1 MDGQQELDGMPARW
15 GLRVIAA
22 AGRTLVFHGP
32 VLLFDFAGA
41 DTAMRN
47 LALVALTGSRLVTG
61 KDAGPLFGVR
71 PEHISRLR
79 TAYERGGA
87 AALAPA
93 RMGRPPGLSPGQVRQ
108 ARIWAGQRVSHAEIG
123 RRLGAPR
130 SVITETLAR
139 HGGPIDETAGLFG
152 PDTTTTPGTPGPGNA
167 DGGTAGDGTAGGD
180 AAAGRRAGDQ
190 ATAGRPGDGG
200 TDEDRPGDGGTDDS
214 APGDSAPGDS
224 TPGHGDGGLVPAA
237 GARIGEG
244 VFATRYAGAMLV
256 HAYTCRLGAPALF
269 DRAVAHVPGSG
280 TGGPRYDDAGVLCA
294 VQAAFS
300 LGFVSVE
307 QFKYLSP
314 GQAGPLAGWD
324 RMPHLRALRPRLA
337 QIADS
342 CDPVELLGSYFAAMM
357 RTDPG
362 ASRVFYVDDH
372 FISYT
377 GAQPAGKGWNN
388 RRGRAER
395 GRFDTLITSR
405 GGAAAGWSTTEPSGL
420 SRTLPP
426 ALGRLRGA
434 VGPDRPLLLG
444 FDRGGAYPQVFT
456 QIRAQHAG
464 WITYRRAPLAP
475 TAQLPVLTTIVRS
488 GQSVPVAV
496 ADELVTLDGYDNGD
510 DGSNNNSVCRQL
522 SVFEHGKVVLQVL
535 TSDVDSCAEWL
546 LMELIGRWGIE
557 NVIKYDTEHY
567 GTDLICDY
575 AFTIV
580 PDERI
585 IKNPARKAASTRL
598 KSARAALDAARTGYS
613 AMLCDPA
620 IPAADK
626 NQTLIR
632 QHQQK
637 TETAERAV
645 QRAENARDAIP
656 AKIAANQADPDSVR
670 AIHATSRRALQML
683 LRLIAANAE
692 HWLAGQLN
700 TTLDDIDEY
709 RSITRNLIRQT
720 DGTITYTPQ
729 AITVRLQRPASPRTA
744 TAVQALLGQ
753 LNASPPHMPGDPR
766 PISYTL
772 AP

>member
-1 MDGQQELDGMPARW
+1 
-15 GLRVIAA
+15 
-22 AGRTLVFHGP
+22 
-32 VLLFDFAGA
+32 
-41 DTAMRN
+41 
-47 LALVALTGSRLVTG
+47 VTC
-61 KDAGPLFGVR
+61 DIV
-71 PEHISRLR
+71 
-79 TAYERGGA
+79 
-87 AALAPA
+87 
-93 RMGRPPGLSPGQVRQ
+93 
-108 ARIWAGQRVSHAEIG
+108 
-123 RRLGAPR
+123 
-130 SVITETLAR
+130 
-139 HGGPIDETAGLFG
+139 
-152 PDTTTTPGTPGPGNA
+152 
-167 DGGTAGDGTAGGD
+167 
-180 AAAGRRAGDQ
+180 
-190 ATAGRPGDGG
+190 
-200 TDEDRPGDGGTDDS
+200 S
-214 APGDSAPGDS
+214 APSPPH
-224 TPGHGDGGLVPAA
+224 T
-237 GARIGEG
+237 
-244 VFATRYAGAMLV
+244 VFLTL
-256 HAYTCRLGAPALF
+256 
-269 DRAVAHVPGSG
+269 
-280 TGGPRYDDAGVLCA
+280 
-294 VQAAFS
+294 
-300 LGFVSVE
+300 
-307 QFKYLSP
+307 
-314 GQAGPLAGWD
+314 PLAGWD
-324 RMPHLRALRPRLA
+324 RVPHLRALRPRLA

-342 CDPVELLGSYFAAMM
+342 CDPVELLGGYFAAMM

-395 GRFDTLITSR
+395 GRFDTLVTSR
-405 GGAAAGWSTTEPSGL
+405 DGAAAGWSTTEPSGL

-434 VGPDRPLLLG
+434 VGPDRRLLLG

-496 ADELVTLDGYDNGD
+496 ADEPVTLDGYDNGG
-510 DGSNNNSVCRQL
+510 GSGVCRQL

-535 TSDVDSCAEWL
+535 TSELDSCAAWL
-546 LMELIGRWGIE
+546 LEELIGRWGIE

-585 IKNPARKAASTRL
+585 IKNPARKKASTVL
-598 KSARAALDAARTGYS
+598 AAARAALQTARAGYP
-613 AMLCDPA
+613 AMLSDPA

-626 NQTLIR
+626 NKTLIKEHE
-632 QHQQK
+632 QHIAA
-637 TETAERAV
+637 AERAV
-645 QRAENARDAIP
+645 QRAESTRDAIP
-656 AKIAANQADPDSVR
+656 AQIAANEADPDAVR

-700 TTLDDIDEY
+700 ATLDDIDEY
-709 RSITRNLIRQT
+709 RSITRNLIRHT

-729 AITVRLQRPASPRTA
+729 AITVQLARPHSARTA